1 MKKRLIPFLVF
12 CILSGALNAQPGL
25 TLGVKAGL
33 NFANITHASDVNGSS
48 RTGYMLGG
56 FIAPRKKKLFGFRSE
71 LVLSRQGYDFK
82 TGTNTG
88 NVNLDYLLLPQLV
101 TINFTRFVQVQ
112 LGGQAAILLNARG
125 DSSGTNTGSL
135 LNYFSRFDYGL
146 VGGIEVTPL
155 KHFFFGARMNISMN
169 SVSTGNQSSPWYVP
183 SVDARNNLVQAYA
196 GWKF

>member
-1 MKKRLIPFLVF
+1 MKTRLILLIP
-12 CILSGALNAQPGL
+12 ILFTGMRMYAQPGL

-33 NFANITHASDVNGSS
+33 NFANITHASEVNGNS
-48 RTGYMLGG
+48 RTGYMIGG
-56 FIAPRKKKLFGFRSE
+56 FIAPRQKKLFGFRSE

-82 TGTNTG
+82 TNTNTG

-112 LGGQAAILLNARG
+112 VGGQAAILLNAKG

-146 VGGIEVTPL
+146 VGGLEITPM
-155 KHFFFGARMNISMN
+155 KHAFFGARMNISMN

-183 SVDARNNLVQAYA
+183 SVDAKNNLVQIYG